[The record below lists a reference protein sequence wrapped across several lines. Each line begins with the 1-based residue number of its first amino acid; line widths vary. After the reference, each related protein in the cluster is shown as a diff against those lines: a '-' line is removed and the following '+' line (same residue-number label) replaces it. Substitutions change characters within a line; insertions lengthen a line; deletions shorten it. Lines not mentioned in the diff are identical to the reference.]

1 MTPSC
6 CRAGDGAALRV
17 GARGAPERV
26 AEPVSAR
33 YYQRHVSFR
42 SFIVGRLLAG
52 APGGRERTAD
62 QKHKTLRGAYK
73 SVAVRLRCTLR
84 RLLPLAFVVAAL
96 RSVHAADEPGFVAL
110 PPFMVEEIAKGP
122 PWRYARSPDFEILSR
137 CDDATTRRL
146 TETYH
151 RLHRLLALLLP
162 EHLQV
167 RHAVPK
173 TIIYYDEEMRPAA
186 SQEIIAQ
193 MLRGAD
199 AHPPPPDGGVDLGGR
214 GFRGAA
220 PAPRRY
226 SFLPNMRLWDKDA
239 MAIFAI
245 VRNGELDADNM
256 FLTPDYVGYLAKS
269 RTPALPAWFI
279 AGLMGLYPKI
289 KFHRETLTMPP
300 AEWISD
306 AETVVLKADPK
317 KARPLLP
324 LAAFLRGDS
333 SANAQTMAEN
343 LRVWAAQAELFI
355 RWGLE
360 GKGSPR
366 REGFLKFVERSSV
379 ELVTEQLAQ
388 DCLGFDYAGL
398 AEQLTAFLPTVVRK
412 DVTLRPGV
420 PIKLPPL
427 PLRHATDGEIA
438 RIKGDWE
445 RLEIDYVR
453 RHYPALAPKYAEQA
467 RRTLL
472 RAYDR
477 NDRDPRLL
485 AILGLCEI
493 DAGYPA
499 AARDYLEAAARL
511 DVVRPRAWLE
521 LARLRL
527 ADHLAAAPGAGRL
540 DAGQAA
546 DVLAP
551 LFTARSQPPPLPEV
565 YELIADVWSHSAV
578 PPTHGHLAVLSEG
591 VALFPR
597 RSSLVQRAAALFLEH
612 NHVAEAAA
620 FIDLGLRITAD
631 DAERARFTELQSR
644 LPAVLPDK

>member
-1 MTPSC
+1 MIRRC
-6 CRAGDGAALRV
+6 VLRLV
-17 GARGAPERV
+17 
-26 AEPVSAR
+26 
-33 YYQRHVSFR
+33 
-42 SFIVGRLLAG
+42 LL
-52 APGGRERTAD
+52 
-62 QKHKTLRGAYK
+62 
-73 SVAVRLRCTLR
+73 
-84 RLLPLAFVVAAL
+84 LAFVVPVL
-96 RSVHAADEPGFVAL
+96 RSAPAADEPGVVAL
-110 PPFMVEEIAKGP
+110 PPFMVEEMAKGP

-137 CDDATTRRL
+137 CDDSTTRHL

-151 RLHRLLALLLP
+151 RLHRLLALMLP

-167 RHAVPK
+167 QHAVPK

-193 MLRGAD
+193 LLRGAD
-199 AHPPPPDGGVDLGGR
+199 SRPPPPEGGLDLGGR
-214 GFRGAA
+214 GLRGAA

-256 FLTPDYVGYLAKS
+256 FLTPDYVAYLAKS
-269 RTPALPAWFI
+269 RTPVLPAWFI

-306 AETVVLKADPK
+306 AETLVLKADPK

-324 LAAFLRGDS
+324 LAAFLRGDA
-333 SANAQTMAEN
+333 SANAQTTAEN
-343 LRVWAAQAELFI
+343 MRVWAAQAELFL

-379 ELVTEQLAQ
+379 ELATEKLAQ

-398 AEQLTAFLPTVVRK
+398 AEQLTAFLPTAVRK
-412 DVTLRPGV
+412 DVTLRPGA

-453 RHYPALAPKYAEQA
+453 RRYPDLAPKYAEQA

-493 DAGYPA
+493 DAGNPA
-499 AARDYLEAAARL
+499 AGRDYLEAAARL

-521 LARLRL
+521 LARLRF
-527 ADHLAAAPGAGRL
+527 ADQLAAAPGGGRL
-540 DAGQAA
+540 DAGQVAG
-546 DVLAP
+546 VLAP
-551 LFTARSQPPPLPEV
+551 LFTARSQLPPLPEV

-578 PPTHGHLAVLSEG
+578 PPTPGHLAVLSEG
-591 VALFPR
+591 VSLFPR
-597 RSSLVQRAAALFLEH
+597 RPSLVQRAAALFLDH
-612 NHVAEAAA
+612 GHVAEAAA
-620 FIDLGLRITAD
+620 FIDLGLRIAPD
-631 DAERARFTELQSR
+631 DAERARFTALQSR
-644 LPAVLPDK
+644 LPAMPPAK

>member
-1 MTPSC
+1 MPRSTVGLLLSLAFGVP
-6 CRAGDGAALRV
+6 ALR
-17 GARGAPERV
+17 P
-26 AEPVSAR
+26 
-33 YYQRHVSFR
+33 
-42 SFIVGRLLAG
+42 
-52 APGGRERTAD
+52 
-62 QKHKTLRGAYK
+62 
-73 SVAVRLRCTLR
+73 
-84 RLLPLAFVVAAL
+84 
-96 RSVHAADEPGFVAL
+96 VHAADEPGVVAL
-110 PPFMVEEIAKGP
+110 PPFMVEEMAKGP

-137 CDDATTRRL
+137 CDDSTTRQL

-151 RLHRLLALLLP
+151 RLHRLLALVLP
-162 EHLQV
+162 EPLQV
-167 RHAVPK
+167 KHAVPK

-193 MLRGAD
+193 LLRGAD
-199 AHPPPPDGGVDLGGR
+199 SRPPPPDGGPDLGGR

-256 FLTPDYVGYLAKS
+256 FLTPDYVAYLAKS
-269 RTPALPAWFI
+269 RTPVLPAWFI

-289 KFHRETLTMPP
+289 KFHGETLTMPP

-306 AETVVLKADPK
+306 AETLVLKADPK

-366 REGFLKFVERSSV
+366 RDGFLKFVERSSV
-379 ELVTEQLAQ
+379 ELATEKLAQ

-398 AEQLTAFLPTVVRK
+398 AEQLTAFLPVAVRK
-412 DVTLRPGV
+412 DVTLRPGA

-453 RHYPALAPKYAEQA
+453 RRYPELAPKYAEQA

-493 DAGYPA
+493 DAGNPV

-527 ADHLAAAPGAGRL
+527 AEHLAASADGGRL

-546 DVLAP
+546 GVLAP
-551 LFTARSQPPPLPEV
+551 LFTARSQLPPLPEV
-565 YELIADVWSHSAV
+565 YELIADVWAHSAV
-578 PPTHGHLAVLSEG
+578 PPTPGHLAVLSEG
-591 VALFPR
+591 VSLFPR
-597 RSSLVQRAAALFLEH
+597 RPSLVHRAAALFLEH
-612 NHVAEAAA
+612 GHVAEAAA
-620 FIDLGLRITAD
+620 FIDLGLRIAPD
-631 DAERARFTELQSR
+631 DPERARFTELQS
-644 LPAVLPDK
+644 LLLAAPPAK